1 MNGDSQIPQASM
13 QDTNRTVPIPAKGG
27 LRRLF
32 AFAGPAYMVAVGYM
46 DPGNWATDL
55 AGGSNLG
62 YTLLWVLLM
71 SNAMAVVLQTLSAR
85 LGLVTGR
92 DLAQACRDEYRPLV
106 RYVLFFLCE
115 IAIIACDLAELL
127 GSAVGITLLSGGHI
141 PIQLAVVITGL
152 DVLVLLAIQRGGIRK
167 MEGLIIA
174 LISII
179 GICFIVEVFLS
190 NPQWLGS
197 GGVVSG
203 LVPTGKSLSG
213 PGLYIAIG
221 ILGATVMPHNLYLH
235 SALVQSRD
243 VRRSVASVIQACK
256 HNLIDSVFAMNGAF
270 LINAAILIVAA
281 AVFHTRG
288 HAVEELGQAHQLL
301 EKLLGS
307 TVAPVA
313 FALAL
318 LAAGQSS
325 TMTGTLAGQITMEG
339 FLSIRIRPWLRRI
352 VTRGLAIVPAVIVV
366 MISGEKGI
374 YSLLIFSQ
382 VVLSLQLP
390 FAIVPLVRFTSSR
403 RKMGPFANRRWLIVV
418 AWLITAI
425 IVALNVQLVGS
436 QIWGWTQGAGV
447 GGWIGAS
454 AGGAALL
461 GLLGLL
467 AWMIFRSETGA
478 PRTAH
483 PVTAQEV
490 LTAAAALD
498 RRFRRIGVAL
508 EAKSHDAAVIAQAVG
523 LAKAQQSELVLMH
536 VVEGVGGQ
544 WYGPQTGD
552 MESRQDETYLT
563 TLVEK
568 LRGELAAAG
577 VAVHAVLGYGDV
589 PKQLVMLAHREGVD
603 LLIMGSHGHKG
614 LGDVVHGSTISAVRH
629 GVDVPIF
636 AVR

>member
-1 MNGDSQIPQASM
+1 M
-13 QDTNRTVPIPAKGG
+13 QDTNRTVVIPQKGW
-27 LRRLF
+27 LRRLL

-71 SNAMAVVLQTLSAR
+71 SNAMAVLLQTLSAR

-92 DLAQACRDEYRPLV
+92 DLAQACRDEYRPAV
-106 RYVLFFLCE
+106 RYLLFFLCE

-127 GSAVGITLLSGGHI
+127 GSAVGITLLSGGSI
-141 PIQLAVVITGL
+141 PIQLAVLVTGL

-167 MEGLIIA
+167 MEALIVA

-190 NPQWLGS
+190 HPQWLGT
-197 GGVVSG
+197 GGVVGG
-203 LVPTGKSLSG
+203 LLPTRQSLSG

-243 VRRSVASVIQACK
+243 VRHSVASVVQACRY
-256 HNLIDSVFAMNGAF
+256 NLIDSLFAMNGAF

-288 HAVEELGQAHQLL
+288 QSVEELDQAHRLL

-307 TVAPVA
+307 RVAPVA

-339 FLSIRIRPWLRRI
+339 FLSIRIRPWLRRL
-352 VTRGLAIVPAVIVV
+352 VTRALAIVPAVIVV
-366 MISGEKGI
+366 MISGERGI

-390 FAIVPLVRFTSSR
+390 FAVVPLVRFTSSR
-403 RKMGPFANRRWLIVV
+403 RKMGPFASGLWLKSA
-418 AWLITAI
+418 AWLVTTI
-425 IVALNVQLVGS
+425 ILVLNVQLIGQQLYG
-436 QIWGWTQGAGV
+436 QILSAGLAGGIFVAV
-447 GGWIGAS
+447 GGAV
-454 AGGAALL
+454 ALSL
-461 GLLGLL
+461 AGLL
-467 AWMIFRSETGA
+467 AWMIFRPETPE
-478 PRTAH
+478 PRAAK
-483 PVTAQEV
+483 PVSAQEV
-490 LTAAAALD
+490 LDAASVLD

-508 EAKSHDAAVIAQAVG
+508 EAKAHDAAVIAQAVG

-552 MESRQDETYLT
+552 MESRQDETYLAT
-563 TLVEK
+563 
-568 LRGELAAAG
+568 LAAKLGQELTASG
-577 VAVHAVLGYGDV
+577 VVVRSVLGYGDV
-589 PKQLVMLAHREGVD
+589 PKQLIMLARREGVD
-603 LLIMGSHGHKG
+603 LLIMGTHGHKG
-614 LGDVVHGSTISAVRH
+614 LGDVMHGSTISAVRH